1 MTDVGPPPPAPDY
14 VATLWFAA
22 LVCGL
27 SAATIAI
34 SVNQWLNNLLT
45 PTALSSN
52 GSHEQLQTWNL
63 RHQTFREWRLLAFID
78 VPSVLLQTAL
88 VLFLVGLVGYLWQ
101 LNHDV
106 AIPTLILVVILLLFL
121 LSTTLIPVFA
131 DYSPFISPQSKFL
144 CWVSVL
150 MKVLYYDVALRTID
164 WLVLR
169 PSAPTSN
176 LSIGNFS
183 RFIKLRRRLV
193 PRRDNLQVIRKY
205 GYHSWAAR
213 ESMYLRTPTGRESDN
228 ALVANMLH
236 VVKDDDSS
244 ISFITSCLH
253 AMQLDLAL
261 KNIITLCQRRP
272 PSPPDPEETPWQ
284 HVIQPQG
291 RILSTSLQFAAQ
303 AFTNTDLDV
312 PQEQAIDVYDHALV
326 ALRGHR
332 GGRDAYLQLFDF
344 LRGGAVREEELRMKI
359 LWLLYRND
367 DYFTVKAEYG
377 EWRSFSCLRHSHR
390 ICVEP

>member
-45 PTALSSN
+45 PTALSGN

-63 RHQTFREWRLLAFID
+63 RHQTFREWRLVAFID

-150 MKVLYYDVALRTID
+150 VKVLYYDVALRTID

-169 PSAPTSN
+169 WRRQSLPR
-176 LSIGNFS
+176 LSGDLA
-183 RFIKLRRRLV
+183 RKQRLRRL
-193 PRRDNLQVIRKY
+193 
-205 GYHSWAAR
+205 
-213 ESMYLRTPTGRESDN
+213 
-228 ALVANMLH
+228 
-236 VVKDDDSS
+236 
-244 ISFITSCLH
+244 
-253 AMQLDLAL
+253 
-261 KNIITLCQRRP
+261 
-272 PSPPDPEETPWQ
+272 
-284 HVIQPQG
+284 
-291 RILSTSLQFAAQ
+291 
-303 AFTNTDLDV
+303 
-312 PQEQAIDVYDHALV
+312 
-326 ALRGHR
+326 
-332 GGRDAYLQLFDF
+332 
-344 LRGGAVREEELRMKI
+344 
-359 LWLLYRND
+359 
-367 DYFTVKAEYG
+367 G
-377 EWRSFSCLRHSHR
+377 EWK
-390 ICVEP
+390 